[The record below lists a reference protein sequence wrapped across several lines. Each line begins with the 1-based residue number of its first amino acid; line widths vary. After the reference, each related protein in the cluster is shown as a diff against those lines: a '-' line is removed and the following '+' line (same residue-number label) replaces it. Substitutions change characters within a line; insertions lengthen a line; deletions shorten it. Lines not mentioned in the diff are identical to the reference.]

1 MKICQTRE
9 LYVPIFQLFSLTFF
23 FCFFLFNSFFY
34 LVFVLLFLFQKK
46 KQITQIQCKQLEL
59 NLEITINVLMEEILK
74 ETNKI

>member
-1 MKICQTRE
+1 
-9 LYVPIFQLFSLTFF
+9 
-23 FCFFLFNSFFY
+23 
-34 LVFVLLFLFQKK
+34 LLFLFQKK